1 MVRTVSASSFESA
14 QAQSTCC
21 SLTMSGLAVLE
32 VCRADLPLR
41 EYLNRRRRLPW
52 AEFGIDRYH
61 RLTGLLEAPAICFG
75 AEDVGRER
83 RENPEE
89 TVRWPA

>member
-1 MVRTVSASSFESA
+1 
-14 QAQSTCC
+14 
-21 SLTMSGLAVLE
+21 MSWPGILKGW
-32 VCRADLPLR
+32 RADLPLR
-41 EYLNRRRRLPW
+41 EFLNRRRRLPW

-61 RLTGLLEAPAICFG
+61 RLIGLLEAPAICFG